1 VSVPPQFTLDSLID
15 ETLWLDEVQSTNSFL
30 VDRTTAGSALALSWN
45 QTAGRGRLGR
55 EWVSPS
61 GGSLALSLALWPE
74 LVPKP
79 VTPEW
84 LGALSLVTGAS
95 LADAIRPH
103 LSEPVRLK
111 WPNDVL
117 IGAKKVAGIL
127 GEVSVDGR
135 VVVGVG
141 VNVSLTQDELPTEGA
156 TSLTLHGFQ
165 PVSQLQRV
173 ISAFVGGLRDTL
185 KGLEGGLTR
194 EKRAWVAE
202 QCDTVGREVRVEFPG
217 GATRNGTA
225 MSLDDTGRLL
235 VHFDDSNLVEG
246 VDAADVIHL
255 RSAH

>member
-1 VSVPPQFTLDSLID
+1 VSVPPLFILDSLVD
-15 ETLWLDEVQSTNSFL
+15 ETLWLDEVESTNSFL
-30 VDRTTAGSALALSWN
+30 AHRATAGSALALSWN

-55 EWVSPS
+55 KWVSPS
-61 GGSLALSLALWPE
+61 GGSLALSVALWPE

-79 VTPEW
+79 VTPGW

-95 LADAIRPH
+95 LADAIRPY

-117 IGAKKVAGIL
+117 IAGKKVAGIL
-127 GEVSVDGR
+127 GEVSTHGH
-135 VVVGVG
+135 VVVGAG
-141 VNVSLTQDELPTEGA
+141 LNVSLNQDELPTDAA

-165 PVSQLQRV
+165 PDSQLQQV
-173 ISAFVGGLRDTL
+173 ISSFLGGLRETL
-185 KGLEGGLTR
+185 GRLEGGLTR

-217 GATRNGTA
+217 GATRNGRA
-225 MSLDDTGRLL
+225 MDLDDAGRLL
-235 VHFDDSNLVEG
+235 VHFHESNVVES

-255 RSAH
+255 RPAH

>member
-1 VSVPPQFTLDSLID
+1 MSVPPQFTLNALVD
-15 ETLWLDEVQSTNSFL
+15 ETLWLDEVESTNSFL
-30 VDRTTAGSALALSWN
+30 ANRTTAGSALALSWN

-61 GGSLALSLALWPE
+61 GGSLALSVALWPE

-84 LGALSLVTGAS
+84 LGALSLVAGAS

-117 IGAKKVAGIL
+117 IAGKKVAGIL
-127 GEVSVDGR
+127 GEVSADGR
-135 VVVGVG
+135 VIVGVG
-141 VNVSLTQDELPTEGA
+141 VNVSLTQDELPTELA

-165 PVSQLQRV
+165 PGSQLQRV
-173 ISAFVGGLRDTL
+173 ISAFVGELRLTL
-185 KGLEGGLTR
+185 SGIEGGLTR

-217 GATRNGTA
+217 GATRNGRA
-225 MSLDDTGRLL
+225 MDLDDAGRLL
-235 VHFDDSNLVEG
+235 VHFLESNVVES

-255 RSAH
+255 RPAH